1 MSRPTPPRQGNRGR
15 RHDTVSTQTA
25 APDRN
30 QDGHWIWDVGWIERH
45 PGNRF
50 LGGVGMSAWLIGLV
64 TFIYLGVSI
73 GYALDGRNGMAFTF
87 VGYALANIGLIWD
100 AVER

>member
-1 MSRPTPPRQGNRGR
+1 
-15 RHDTVSTQTA
+15 
-25 APDRN
+25 
-30 QDGHWIWDVGWIERH
+30 
-45 PGNRF
+45 
-50 LGGVGMSAWLIGLV
+50 MSAWLIGLV

-100 AVER
+100 AVKG